1 MLDKKLLVVSGK
13 GGVGKSA
20 VTASLSL
27 AAAISGLKTLAIAMT
42 DELGLAIHLR
52 AEHLDYDPISI
63 QPGLEA
69 MAVDRPRAIDE
80 YLKTRMRVPKAAP
93 TRQVM
98 RALNVVVETVPG
110 VREVVTMGKPIYELW
125 NQNYDLVV
133 VDAPPLGQLFS
144 YLRAPATIAQLVPA
158 GMIREQAAAM
168 AEALANRHT
177 TGLVLVTTAEELPVS
192 ETSEAL
198 AQLEAEPVIDLT
210 ALVVNRLL
218 EPLELDE
225 PEVQLPSGPY
235 GDAARL
241 HAALYARQQEW
252 LTQLPS
258 ATPLPFLFG
267 LLTPG
272 EVAARLSEEWT
283 GAGRIA

>member
-27 AAAISGLKTLAIAMT
+27 AAAISGMKTLAIAMT

-52 AEHLDYDPISI
+52 AEHLDYDPIAI

-69 MAVDRPRAIDE
+69 MVVDRPRAIDE
-80 YLKTRMRVPKAAP
+80 YLKTRMHVPKAAP

-125 NQNYDLVV
+125 NQNYDIVV

-168 AEALANRHT
+168 AEALADRQT

-218 EPLELDE
+218 EPLELDGSE
-225 PEVQLPSGPY
+225 AALPDGPY

-241 HAALYARQQEW
+241 HRALHARQQEW
-252 LTQLPS
+252 LAELPS
-258 ATPLPFLFG
+258 ATHLPFLFG

-272 EVAARLSEEWT
+272 EVAARLAEEWT
-283 GAGRIA
+283 GVGRTA